1 MKTSL
6 ADFGI
11 TSEIDSM
18 ETALFVLF
26 IFSQKSSMKT
36 RGEIDSMENS
46 YENSSMKTRLADFG
60 ITSRID
66 FIPLSTTRS

>member
-26 IFSQKSSMKT
+26 ISSSKFQH
-36 RGEIDSMENS
+36 EN
-46 YENSSMKTRLADFG
+46 KLGRLRNHERD
-60 ITSRID
+60 
-66 FIPLSTTRS
+66 